1 MTRTTAAE
9 QAPSTAASTTAAR
22 TSSSSPGSQYE
33 GSPGPAGGEAA
44 LAAVAPGAARDVAGT
59 AAGAAARRATLHYV
73 RLEPDDCRKRFW
85 ALAKRERVT
94 VEHDGKPHVL
104 VAWTEL
110 LDPYRAGPYTV
121 EVTLMRAGDYAELR
135 ASRGNPDRELPTRP
149 ARPGGSETSMATTD
163 VRRWRTRGG

>member
-9 QAPSTAASTTAAR
+9 VAPSTAASTTAPR
-22 TSSSSPGSQYE
+22 TSSASPGSQQE
-33 GSPGPAGGEAA
+33 GSPGPAGGEAPA
-44 LAAVAPGAARDVAGT
+44 TDRAPAGAAAP
-59 AAGAAARRATLHYV
+59 AARRATLHYV
-73 RLEPDDCRKRFW
+73 RLEPDDHRKRFW

-121 EVTLMRAGDYAELR
+121 EVTLMRAGDYADLR
-135 ASRGNPDRELPTRP
+135 ASRANPDRELPTRP
-149 ARPGGSETSMATTD
+149 ARPGGSETRMATTD